1 MFVSSICSFSLVW
14 SFQVLFEGKT
24 AFGVEYVHGGRLRR
38 VKAKKEIVLS
48 AGAIGSPHI
57 LLLSGVGPKKHLEQH
72 GVSVCDS
79 V

>member
-1 MFVSSICSFSLVW
+1 M
-14 SFQVLFEGKT
+14 LFEGKT
-24 AFGVEYVHGGRLRR
+24 AVGVEYVHGGRLRR

-57 LLLSGVGPKKHLEQH
+57 LLLSGVGLKEHLEQH
-72 GVSVCDS
+72 GVSKCDS

>member
-1 MFVSSICSFSLVW
+1 MSSICSISLVW

-24 AFGVEYVHGGRLRR
+24 AVGVEYLHGDRLHR

-57 LLLSGVGPKKHLEQH
+57 LLLSGVGPKAHLEQH

>member
-1 MFVSSICSFSLVW
+1 M
-14 SFQVLFEGKT
+14 
-24 AFGVEYVHGGRLRR
+24 EYVHGGRLRR

-57 LLLSGVGPKKHLEQH
+57 LLLSGVGLKEHLEQH
-72 GVSVCDS
+72 GVSKCDS